1 MVVQAQQF
9 LLAQSPASSAGG
21 SSGPGGPSM
30 TNSQTFF
37 HLGNH
42 HNQLQQIQLQHHQV
56 QHQLQHQLQWQHHN
70 QHSYH
75 SILQD
80 MSHGISELGRS
91 VEKGLVNSV
100 SCTPPLSTTTKSFA
114 SGLSLDGS
122 VATGQRPQGSV
133 GKKKCTGK
141 PDENGGKCTT
151 SGRCHCSKR
160 RWVVLAFLSHVD
172 RCILLFVCL
181 FVCVCV
187 FLGVFLNR
195 FLEII

>member
-1 MVVQAQQF
+1 VVAQAQQF

-37 HLGNH
+37 HLGSH

-80 MSHGISELGRS
+80 MSELGRS
-91 VEKGLVNSV
+91 VEKGHVNSV
-100 SCTPPLSTTTKSFA
+100 SCTPPLSTTTKSYA

-141 PDENGGKCTT
+141 PDENGGKCTAV
-151 SGRCHCSKR
+151 GRCHCSKR
-160 RWVVLAFLSHVD
+160 RWVVLALLAYVD

-181 FVCVCV
+181 FV
-187 FLGVFLNR
+187 FLNW
-195 FLEII
+195 FL

>member
-1 MVVQAQQF
+1 
-9 LLAQSPASSAGG
+9 
-21 SSGPGGPSM
+21 M

-37 HLGNH
+37 HLGSH

-75 SILQD
+75 TMLQD

-91 VEKGLVNSV
+91 VEKGHVNSV

-141 PDENGGKCTT
+141 PDENGGKCTAV
-151 SGRCHCSKR
+151 GRCHCSKR
-160 RWVVLAFLSHVD
+160 RWVVLAFLAYVD
-172 RCILLFVCL
+172 RCILLFAL
-181 FVCVCV
+181 FLS
-187 FLGVFLNR
+187 FGNR
-195 FLEII
+195 LKHAESLYNSQESGRRLKI